1 MTKSTLILNKLILES
16 LKNNTLLS
24 YYQICILQEL
34 ASKKIPEKF
43 SKKNWRFRARG
54 NKLLF
59 FTWLTNYSVC
69 YKGGSPMKL
78 NKTILK
84 TLIERELNN
93 ILSEQMAG
101 MGGGGSMI
109 ETSRTI
115 LRDALDVVK
124 REDPDLGKKMEEL
137 INQLMEDGN
146 I

>member
-1 MTKSTLILNKLILES
+1 
-16 LKNNTLLS
+16 
-24 YYQICILQEL
+24 
-34 ASKKIPEKF
+34 
-43 SKKNWRFRARG
+43 
-54 NKLLF
+54 
-59 FTWLTNYSVC
+59 
-69 YKGGSPMKL
+69 MKL

-101 MGGGGSMI
+101 MGGGGSVI

-124 REDPDLGKKMEEL
+124 QEDPDLGKKMEDL
-137 INQLMEDGN
+137 INQLMEDGH